1 MRHLLAVGFLLSTAA
16 CTSVEPLRPDMETR
30 PLPSRLDE
38 IAYINGLRKAYYQ
51 INPGASVDGKVAP
64 SDCYTGRDL
73 KVFRP
78 KFVQGYRMVDEQSE
92 KVDSPVCLIF
102 KPTKPTSALTDYLD
116 NGYGLADLY
125 CSRFMI
131 IAAET
136 RQARQIQKSTFN
148 AVNVMV
154 STVLNAISAGANA
167 MNVATGGFGLIDSTY
182 KNIDDAF
189 VITPEKDTL
198 VRLVQAAQAA
208 FRKEADATPPT
219 SYANARARLERY
231 SSICTYDALKGMVNT
246 SVLLATQSLVEE
258 KKDTPPTPQVPA
270 TPKTTTPPK
279 TATPKV
285 TAAPTVPTKPKPVT
299 DALIPPSS

>member
-1 MRHLLAVGFLLSTAA
+1 MMRHLLILGLFVGTAG
-16 CTSVEPLRPDMETR
+16 CTSIEPLRPDMESR

-38 IAYINGLRKAYYQ
+38 IAYINGLRKAYLQ
-51 INPGASVDGKVAP
+51 INPGSSVDAKGGP
-64 SDCYTGRDL
+64 SDCYTGKDL
-73 KVFRP
+73 PVFRP
-78 KFVQGYRMVDEQSE
+78 KFVQGYRIVDERSE
-92 KVDSPVCLIF
+92 SVESPACLLF
-102 KPTKPTSALTDYLD
+102 KPSKQPGDLKSALTDYLD

-148 AVNVMV
+148 AVNVMM
-154 STVLNAISAGANA
+154 STVLNALSAGANA

-198 VRLVQAAQAA
+198 VRLVQVAQAS
-208 FRKEADATPPT
+208 FRKEADGTPPV
-219 SYANARARLERY
+219 SYADARARLERY
-231 SSICTYDALKGMVNT
+231 SSICTYDAMKGMVNT

-258 KKDTPPTPQVPA
+258 QKTDTS
-270 TPKTTTPPK
+270 TTTQKPAPNPPK
-279 TATPKV
+279 RTPVSKEV
-285 TAAPTVPTKPKPVT
+285 SKPKPT
-299 DALIPPSS
+299 TNAMIPPAF